1 VPYDPKC
8 YELAEHFLDQNA
20 SESMKDE
27 LAAWI
32 QHHIEL
38 WLYDDREGAVRTAE
52 QLGGNGDSE
61 TAKPPR

>member
-1 VPYDPKC
+1 MPHDPKC
-8 YELAEHFLDQNA
+8 Y
-20 SESMKDE
+20 E